1 MIAELVK
8 ELAIVLI
15 RISAYVRRQRLAE
28 KIESLAIQL
37 VGDVNRSDFKG
48 SLDTVKEIAAFV
60 SLGTKICEIEPTN
73 SAIIIKE
80 LKDIEGQIRLIAGL
94 PELRQIGKEL
104 ERKEAKTVQ
113 TKEEETPKSDIKSE
127 YNGIND
133 NSAIRQSKIIDRIRQ
148 SGNGLQVGIKD
159 ILSLL
164 SGVSERTVRYDLERL
179 LAKGAIERMGGGGP
193 GTYYVIK

>member
-94 PELRQIGKEL
+94 PELRQIGKDL
-104 ERKEAKTVQ
+104 ERREAKTVQ
-113 TKEEETPKSDIKSE
+113 TKEEEAPKSDIKSE

-133 NSAIRQSKIIDRIRQ
+133 NSAIRQSKIVEKIRQ
-148 SGNGLQVGIKD
+148 SGNNLRIGIKD
-159 ILSLL
+159 ITGLF